1 MNFLYTAY
9 AATWIIHIVYLATLV
24 RRYRR
29 LNREIEGMK
38 KVEGSR

>member
-9 AATWIIHIVYLATLV
+9 AATWIIHIVYLVTLV

-38 KVEGSR
+38 KAGN

>member
-9 AATWIIHIVYLATLV
+9 TATWIIHIVYLGMLV

-29 LNREIEGMK
+29 LQTEIEELK
-38 KVEGSR
+38 NEGR